1 MKVEIRKEEFVLVS
15 ELKRMNGLTPVLE
28 ITVKR
33 KISNNRYRIS

>member
-15 ELKRMNGLTPVLE
+15 ELKRMNGLSTVLE
-28 ITVKR
+28 ITLKR